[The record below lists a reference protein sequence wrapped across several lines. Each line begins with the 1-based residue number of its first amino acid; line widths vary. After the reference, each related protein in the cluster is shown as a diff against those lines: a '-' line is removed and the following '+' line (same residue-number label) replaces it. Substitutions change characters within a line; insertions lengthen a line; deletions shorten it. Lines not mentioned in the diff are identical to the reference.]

1 MTKFRGALIA
11 IAVVALAIGCAKPP
25 QTEIDAANAALE
37 AAKTAEAADYAPE
50 ALSAAEDAI
59 SQLNT
64 ELKAQEEKFALMRR
78 YENAKQLAASAT
90 DAANNAAQQ
99 AASEKQRLQQQ
110 ATDLIAQAKTS
121 ITEVGALVDTAPKG
135 KGSAADIAALKADL
149 AAAESSLAEAEAAVA
164 AGKFKDAVAKAESVQ
179 QSVTG
184 VKTAV
189 EEAIAAKGGR
199 KGT

>member
-1 MTKFRGALIA
+1 M
-11 IAVVALAIGCAKPP
+11 P
-25 QTEIDAANAALE
+25 
-37 AAKTAEAADYAPE
+37 KTAQDEG
-50 ALSAAEDAI
+50 
-59 SQLNT
+59 T
-64 ELKAQEEKFALMRR
+64 EK
-78 YENAKQLAASAT
+78 
-90 DAANNAAQQ
+90 

-110 ATDLIAQAKTS
+110 ANDLIAQAKTS
-121 ITEVGALVDTAPKG
+121 ITEVGALVDQAPKG

-179 QSVTG
+179 QSVSG

-189 EEAIAAKGGR
+189 EEAMAAKGGR